1 MYMYLAFF
9 VELLLTFTLCYV
21 EAFNTGF
28 GTRDLL
34 FIHYGISGLPF
45 AIVIILWNEGRKVC
59 VNFII

>member
-34 FIHYGISGLPF
+34 FIMELVDYHLQ
-45 AIVIILWNEGRKVC
+45 
-59 VNFII
+59 